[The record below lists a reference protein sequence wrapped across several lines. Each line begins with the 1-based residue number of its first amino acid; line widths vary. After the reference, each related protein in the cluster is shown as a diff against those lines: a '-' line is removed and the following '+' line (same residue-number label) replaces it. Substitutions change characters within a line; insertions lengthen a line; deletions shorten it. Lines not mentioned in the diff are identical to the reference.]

1 MRSRFSSYHLEF
13 TEDVLQLRLKSNRN
27 QRGIVEDNKNT
38 PKRAQNSLRGFV

>member
-1 MRSRFSSYHLEF
+1 
-13 TEDVLQLRLKSNRN
+13 LKSNRN